1 MRGISWLSEE
11 LLASQEGFYFMDF
24 AEISIT
30 YQFDHE
36 TSKWSFPWAAHRKL
50 WYNLWI
56 CITTAL
62 LLAGRSENI
71 TCLRKNTIIQR
82 ELIINNWHLLLKHQ
96 EQRHAQVISIQGKKK
111 TLTYKPPGRAVKDA
125 SYQAGTKNSQ
135 ISCLQANRPSDLV
148 ITVHHHDDNILQLRV
163 LLALPACLLQIR
175 WSCKIPWRTC
185 YWCHSHQGPTT
196 KLLQ

>member
-1 MRGISWLSEE
+1 MGEKCTGLRWENLTERDHLEKLGLNGEIHDNGSDRHWMQQRAVHSMWLWTVTYGGLLRTRHDPSLSQKCGEI
-11 LLASQEGFYFMDF
+11 LDFLRNYLASQEGFYFMEF

-36 TSKWSFPWAAHRKL
+36 TSKRSFPWAVHRKL

-82 ELIINNWHLLLKHQ
+82 ELMINN
-96 EQRHAQVISIQGKKK
+96 
-111 TLTYKPPGRAVKDA
+111 
-125 SYQAGTKNSQ
+125 
-135 ISCLQANRPSDLV
+135 
-148 ITVHHHDDNILQLRV
+148 
-163 LLALPACLLQIR
+163 
-175 WSCKIPWRTC
+175 
-185 YWCHSHQGPTT
+185 
-196 KLLQ
+196 